1 MKILKKISFNSINLL
16 IKTDLDISLHF
27 NNGKSISNERFN
39 SCKHLKR
46 VKNNLLKLKVRIIN
60 LLL

>member
-1 MKILKKISFNSINLL
+1 MKILQKISFNSINLL

-27 NNGKSISNERFN
+27 NNGKSISNERCN

-46 VKNNLLKLKVRIIN
+46 VKKIIY
-60 LLL
+60 